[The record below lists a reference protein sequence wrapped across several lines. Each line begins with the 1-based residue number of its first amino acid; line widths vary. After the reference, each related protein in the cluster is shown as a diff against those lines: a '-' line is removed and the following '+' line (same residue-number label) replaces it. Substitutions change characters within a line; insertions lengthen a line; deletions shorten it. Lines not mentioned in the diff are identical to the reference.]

1 MKFEAIV
8 RKHQSMLYRIAYNFF
23 HNVSVAEEVVQDV
36 FLELH
41 KRERPLESEGHLT
54 AWLRQA
60 AVHRCIDILR
70 RRNKYL
76 EEPLEGLPEVASVD
90 VEVDPLLDE
99 KLHQMVA
106 SLPDNQRAVV
116 VLRYGE
122 DLSSEDIGRL
132 LNMPAA
138 TVRSHLQRAL
148 AMLREKAQRVL
159 GEEVHGRIR
168 RQSS

>member
-1 MKFEAIV
+1 LKFEAIV

-41 KRERPLESEGHLT
+41 KRERPLESEEHLT

-70 RRNKYL
+70 RRSRHQ
-76 EEPLEGLPEVASVD
+76 EEPLEDLSEVASVD

-99 KLHQMVA
+99 KLHQLVA

-116 VLRYGE
+116 VLRY
-122 DLSSEDIGRL
+122 GRL

-168 RQSS
+168 RQTS